1 MTPHLRG
8 PSEALATRALA
19 GPPSRANH
27 PGTQASPVWPP
38 SPTPPLSGA
47 RGVRPPHARRSRVYA
62 RARRRA
68 PSLASRRRGC
78 LCGARRRG
86 RSWAWRRAALPHP
99 TPPPLSFAG
108 GTSGLEAWGGL
119 ALVNKGKP
127 HGRGRALSAGRLAP
141 GALVAVRASGGGP
154 RAPLRPRPVLLP
166 RYVFCGGIAW
176 GSRSCPRPPP
186 LPPPSGSVRAG
197 PWWPGGARRPAR
209 GPRAPAARALGGL
222 SAGVPRQCCPEES
235 FLL

>member
-1 MTPHLRG
+1 MRLSRRVRSPALPLAQTTQG
-8 PSEALATRALA
+8 PRRARCGRLA
-19 GPPSRANH
+19 
-27 PGTQASPVWPP
+27 
-38 SPTPPLSGA
+38 
-47 RGVRPPHARRSRVYA
+47 RPPRFLVRGGCDRHTPGAAASMPA
-62 RARRRA
+62 RAGGRRPWPRA
-68 PSLASRRRGC
+68 GGGC